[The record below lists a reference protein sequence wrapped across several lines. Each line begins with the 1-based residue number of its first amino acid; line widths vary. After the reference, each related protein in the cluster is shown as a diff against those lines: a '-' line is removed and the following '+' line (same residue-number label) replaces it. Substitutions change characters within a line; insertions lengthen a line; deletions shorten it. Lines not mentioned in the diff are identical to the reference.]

1 MPAPWFTGLTDNGYP
16 VTGGKLYV
24 YLAGTSTPAVTYTD
38 VNLTVPHP
46 FPIILDGGGRASVYL
61 ITTQAYKFVLKD
73 EFDVTIRTQDDII
86 PTPTL
91 ASNVDVGGIAGEQ
104 FVSGQVVY
112 LSDGSG
118 AKIAGRWYLADGDFP
133 YASSLPQIGMAPD
146 NVTSAATGLIRMIGR
161 VDVPYTVVPGATYYV
176 SNAPGEV
183 SLTPGANAR
192 FLGVADSAS
201 SIVISPDPPPAPA
214 GVITPPYVYT
224 YEIISLVEADPVTVD
239 CDASHMDGT
248 KWFQLAAN
256 ANRVIAQT
264 TNAKAGM
271 RMIIAHLAVGA
282 DRTLSLTPG
291 AGGGFRFGSDITG
304 LTPTVNGKTDFIGS
318 IYNSASG
325 VWEVV
330 AYMKGY

>member
-1 MPAPWFTGLTDNGYP
+1 MPAPWFTGLTDNGHP
-16 VTGGKLYV
+16 VTGGRLYV

-38 VNLTVPHP
+38 VNLTVPHA

-91 ASNVDVGGIAGEQ
+91 ASNVDVGGISGEQ
-104 FVSGQVVY
+104 FVAGQVVY

-118 AKIAGRWYLADGDFP
+118 AKIAGRWYLADADFP

-146 NVTSAATGLIRMIGR
+146 NVTSASTGLIRMIGR

-183 SLTPGANAR
+183 SLTPGTNAR
-192 FLGVADSAS
+192 CLGVADSAS

-214 GVITPPYVYT
+214 GVPSTPYVYT
-224 YEIISLVEADPVTVD
+224 YEIIPVADAATPVID

-248 KWFQLAAN
+248 KMFSLSAGGDRVLATPLN
-256 ANRVIAQT
+256 PRE
-264 TNAKAGM
+264 GM
-271 RMIIAHLAVGA
+271 RMILTHFAPGA
-282 DRTLSLTPG
+282 ARTLSLP
-291 AGGGFRFGSDITG
+291 AAAFRFGSDITA
-304 LTPTVNGKTDFIGS
+304 LTATAADKADLIALL
-318 IYNSASG
+318 YHSAKWS
-325 VWEVV
+325 VV
-330 AYMKGY
+330 GYVKGY